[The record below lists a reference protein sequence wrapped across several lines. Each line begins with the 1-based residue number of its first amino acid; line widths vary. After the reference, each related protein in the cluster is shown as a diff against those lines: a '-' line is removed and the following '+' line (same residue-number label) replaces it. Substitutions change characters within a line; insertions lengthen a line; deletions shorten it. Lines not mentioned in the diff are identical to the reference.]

1 MDRLPPAYSE
11 TLSVGESR
19 IEHNP
24 SRRER
29 RPRETWLKTEGSI
42 TIALSEQ
49 TKDIDVPRYVRRDH
63 IHGAML
69 LDNREVVSS
78 VTMKS
83 SNPNHVSSSDPA
95 ISASDA
101 AESIIVLTS
110 VKTSPEEWRQTLTVV
125 NTKPN
130 VNVQPIHCNLFIPAV
145 QTFSVSDSIPFHIQ
159 MTAPSASLRLFF
171 IASTDPSPST
181 GSPPSPTSSLV
192 VNLVR
197 QISVELNG
205 KTSIRNIDIGSSRI
219 RSVPPPLGSTPPH
232 ATQSDHMDWEGE
244 VICNPDVAVGGFAA
258 SGVTVKVWNWS
269 T

>member
-78 VTMKS
+78 VTIKVC
-83 SNPNHVSSSDPA
+83 HTFKLY
-95 ISASDA
+95 
-101 AESIIVLTS
+101 IIYLTL
-110 VKTSPEEWRQTLTVV
+110 E
-125 NTKPN
+125 
-130 VNVQPIHCNLFIPAV
+130 
-145 QTFSVSDSIPFHIQ
+145 
-159 MTAPSASLRLFF
+159 
-171 IASTDPSPST
+171 AST
-181 GSPPSPTSSLV
+181 
-192 VNLVR
+192 
-197 QISVELNG
+197 
-205 KTSIRNIDIGSSRI
+205 
-219 RSVPPPLGSTPPH
+219 
-232 ATQSDHMDWEGE
+232 
-244 VICNPDVAVGGFAA
+244 
-258 SGVTVKVWNWS
+258 VTWAIESCKP
-269 T
+269 